1 MAKGSRVTNSPY
13 LLLAN
18 IGQLVSLRGDAGPRR
33 GKLLKEIG
41 LVRDAAVLCAG
52 GKIAAVGTQR
62 EVLRDVWLRKN
73 KRKVQEID
81 CGGRLVLPGFVDSHT
96 HPVFVEPRLLDFENR
111 TAGATY
117 EEIAAAG
124 GGIRSSLAAV
134 RKASRKQ
141 LAEHVLTALRAM
153 LEQGTTTVE
162 AKSGYGLT
170 LKDEIKSLQAIG
182 DAANHW
188 PGTVVP
194 TLLAAH
200 VPPPEFAGKED
211 EYIDLVCREM
221 IPQVAGL
228 RKKPKLA
235 SFVDVFCERGAF
247 TLEQS
252 ARVFAAATAAGMGTR
267 AHVCQFTASKL
278 NSLLAYQPASLDH
291 LDCVAPED
299 ISLLARGQT
308 VATLL
313 PGANYFLGHRDFPD
327 ARRLIDAGAAV
338 ALATDFNPGTSP
350 TPSMPFVI
358 SLACTHMKMSVAEAI
373 AASTINAACA
383 LKLENRKGSIE
394 PGKDADLVLFD
405 FKDYREIG
413 YWVAWNRR
421 IQTVVGGNVA
431 KNFGNWVIHDCH
443 NCQNCHNRRN

>member
-1 MAKGSRVTNSPY
+1 M
-13 LLLAN
+13 
-18 IGQLVSLRGDAGPRR
+18 
-33 GKLLKEIG
+33 
-41 LVRDAAVLCAG
+41 LCAG

-62 EVLRDVWLRKN
+62 EVLRDAWLGKN

-81 CGGRLVLPGFVDSHT
+81 CGGRVVLPGFVDSHT
-96 HPVFVEPRLLDFENR
+96 HPVFVEPRLLDFEKR

-141 LAEHVLTALRAM
+141 LAKHVLTALRAM

-182 DAANHW
+182 DAASHW
-188 PGTVVP
+188 PGTVAP

-252 ARVFAAATAAGMGTR
+252 SKVFAAARAAGMGTR
-267 AHVCQFTASKL
+267 AHVCQFTASNL

-291 LDCVAPED
+291 LDCVSPED
-299 ISLLARGQT
+299 VSLLAQSRT

-327 ARRLIDAGAAV
+327 ARRLIDAGVAA

-394 PGKDADLVLFD
+394 PGKDADLAVFD
-405 FKDYREIG
+405 FKDYREVA
-413 YWVAWNRR
+413 YWVAWNRCV
-421 IQTVVGGNVA
+421 QAVVGGNVT
-431 KNFGNWVIHDCH
+431 KNLVIG
-443 NCQNCHNRRN
+443 